1 MTAIKELLAHTCT
14 ARAAIDRIAAQ
25 AENDPALFAELAAM
39 TEADDSTAAWHAAW
53 ALERIA
59 RRRPDLF
66 EPMRSSVTRRA
77 MEERRQG
84 VQRLLLS
91 ILNRMETPPE
101 PDAGLLDFCLGGIRS
116 PQLSIA
122 ARSLCIKLACK
133 LCRTH
138 APLAH
143 ELKLYLEYGDGERLP
158 AAVATARRNALR
170 TIERYTAETE
180 TARKRTRIKKH
191 I

>member
-39 TEADDSTAAWHAAW
+39 TKADDSTAAWHAAW

-138 APLAH
+138 APLTH
-143 ELKLYLEYGDGERLP
+143 ELKLYLEYSDGDRLP

-170 TIERYTAETE
+170 MIERYTAETE